1 MVSLVVFIR
10 KVGLEGWSHAGDGE
24 ITIDSAAEESVCPED
39 WEKEFGTRKVR
50 PGGELK
56 FRNASGGK
64 MKHFG
69 ARTVTFKAED
79 GDEGKV
85 MGLEFQVSE
94 VKKPLAAVWRIA
106 EKGNIVQ
113 FGPRDEDCFIKNSRT
128 G

>member
-1 MVSLVVFIR
+1 
-10 KVGLEGWSHAGDGE
+10 
-24 ITIDSAAEESVCPED
+24 
-39 WEKEFGTRKVR
+39 
-50 PGGELK
+50 
-56 FRNASGGK
+56 

-79 GDEGKV
+79 GNEGKV

-128 G
+128 GERVGLRRKGGSYVMAVEFLRKFEDETFQRRV